1 MKPRTF
7 VPLLVL
13 YALALAG
20 LYFCRT
26 SLDALMVTLVV
37 MAMIIIPP
45 LLLRATRATRSMST
59 VWIGVALFGT
69 FAVAQYIIVTQPDAI
84 AALTANSAWLNG
96 NHVKVSFDQPIP
108 NTLTAV
114 AASFLLHWKLNG
126 PSRKVVDDVADTS
139 SDRTHARI

>member
-20 LYFCRT
+20 LHFFRT
-26 SLDALMVTLVV
+26 SLDALTVTVV
-37 MAMIIIPP
+37 VVAMIIVSP
-45 LLLRATRATRSMST
+45 LLLRATRAPRSMST
-59 VWIGVALFGT
+59 VWIGVGLFSA
-69 FAVAQYIIVTQPDAI
+69 FAVAQYLIVTQPDAI

-126 PSRKVVDDVADTS
+126 PPRKVVDVVADTS
-139 SDRTHARI
+139 SDRTHARV